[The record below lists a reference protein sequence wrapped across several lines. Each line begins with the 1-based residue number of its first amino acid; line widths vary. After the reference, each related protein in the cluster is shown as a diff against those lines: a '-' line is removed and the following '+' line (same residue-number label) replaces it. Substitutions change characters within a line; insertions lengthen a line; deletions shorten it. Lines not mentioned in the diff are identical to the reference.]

1 MASDSKAPKMKPK
14 FAAGHAPCLGWQ
26 QRWCLNTCQGQ
37 EQLWSLGQ
45 DALGQPAA
53 GESAGGTRALG
64 FILTERDTLA
74 AGTRNVPCRNVC
86 KQLGEARCVR
96 QAE

>member
-14 FAAGHAPCLGWQ
+14 FAAGHTPCLGWQ

-37 EQLWSLGQ
+37 EQLRSLRQ

-74 AGTRNVPCRNVC
+74 AGSRR
-86 KQLGEARCVR
+86 
-96 QAE
+96 